1 MASNQQNQN
10 LTSEQQN
17 QSYPVMPPIRVKP
30 TTSNTSSSP
39 RVTVSTPTATA
50 TGVAAETPT
59 AGAARKIAIA
69 VDLSDES
76 AFAVKWAVD
85 HYIRPGDAVVLLHV
99 RPTSVLYGA
108 DWGCVDFSTST
119 NDAGNNNNGDKN
131 VEESN
136 QKLEDDFDAFT
147 TSKASDLSQ
156 PLIQAQFGFVYCHI
170 EGDVGTMASE
180 FDAIL
185 VVRYPDEKDGNDG
198 DDAMVVVAEA
208 DEKRTAEEEE
218 EYHDASDERKG

>member
-1 MASNQQNQN
+1 MATNQQNQN
-10 LTSEQQN
+10 PES
-17 QSYPVMPPIRVKP
+17 QSYPEMPPIRVKAAP
-30 TTSNTSSSP
+30 TSSTSSP

-50 TGVAAETPT
+50 TGAAAETPT

-108 DWGCVDFSTST
+108 DWGCVDFSAA
-119 NDAGNNNNGDKN
+119 AGATDNNE
-131 VEESN
+131 VSH

-147 TSKASDLSQ
+147 TSKAADLAQ
-156 PLIQAQFGFVYCHI
+156 PLIQAQVCVRFFGFLI
-170 EGDVGTMASE
+170 SKIM
-180 FDAIL
+180 
-185 VVRYPDEKDGNDG
+185 P
-198 DDAMVVVAEA
+198 
-208 DEKRTAEEEE
+208 
-218 EYHDASDERKG
+218 